1 MIKLNTNLILKKN
14 KKIKKMN
21 ITKKPNGQLKNHVID
36 KNAHARGHERGCKLG
51 LSFFCFLEE
60 INNLSSTFF
69 F

>member
-1 MIKLNTNLILKKN
+1 MS
-14 KKIKKMN
+14 

>member
-1 MIKLNTNLILKKN
+1 M
-14 KKIKKMN
+14 
-21 ITKKPNGQLKNHVID
+21 ID

-69 F
+69 KKKKKKQTHRQQVACHLYNEKQKLIPL